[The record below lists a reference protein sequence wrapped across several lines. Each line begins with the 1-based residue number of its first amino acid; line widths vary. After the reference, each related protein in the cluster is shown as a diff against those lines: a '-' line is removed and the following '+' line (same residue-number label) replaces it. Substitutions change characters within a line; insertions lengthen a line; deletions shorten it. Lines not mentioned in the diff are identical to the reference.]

1 MRRLTSEGWRGG
13 ITWAAGILCLAAGA
27 FGQFCLARHRPVA
40 APMLAE
46 SAFAAFGGL
55 RSIATEVVWFRADRL
70 QEEGRYVELAQ
81 LASTLTAL
89 EPHTPEVWSYASWNL
104 AYNISIMMTSAE
116 DRWRWVE
123 AALRLLRDEGL
134 RLNPGSPELCREIAW
149 LFQLKIGGRLDSAA
163 PHYRQRWR
171 EKVEDVAR
179 RGAWEEL
186 GMDPARMTALEG
198 RYGEFDWADPMASA
212 IYFADLGLATAKGE
226 ARAFLREILRQALVI
241 YAKGK

>member
-1 MRRLTSEGWRGG
+1 MKRLVFPFVLVALLAVAVWGQVALR
-13 ITWAAGILCLAAGA
+13 AA
-27 FGQFCLARHRPVA
+27 RPA
-40 APMLAE
+40 SAPALAE
-46 SAFAAFGGL
+46 GAMAALGGL
-55 RSIATEVVWFRADRL
+55 RSIAAEVIWFRADRL

-81 LASTLTAL
+81 LASAL
-89 EPHTPEVWSYASWNL
+89 SFMEPHTPEVWSYASWNL
-104 AYNISIMMTSAE
+104 AYNVSIMMTSAE